1 MINDYL
7 KFFKYSNTLLET
19 PRLILRPMR
28 VSDREDMYDYASR
41 DEVTES
47 LLWRTHASRDH
58 TQRYLSYVTSLYRSG
73 EFFDFAI
80 EYRENGK
87 MIGTCG
93 FAAIDEKN
101 DSVEVGY
108 VISPDY
114 RGMGVAPEALGA
126 VLRLAFCDMS
136 VNRVEA
142 RYMSEN
148 SASRRV
154 MEKCGMTFEGINR
167 QKLLVKGR
175 YRDIGVCSILASEYF
190 EKNEKISALSGR
202 RTKWLGVGKYF
213 TKR

>member
-1 MINDYL
+1 MIKDYL
-7 KFFKYSNTLLET
+7 KFFKYSNKFLET

-28 VSDREDMYDYASR
+28 VSDRDDMYDYASR
-41 DEVTES
+41 EEVTKY
-47 LLWRTHASRDH
+47 LLWRAHASRDH
-58 TQRYLSYVTSLYRSG
+58 TQRYLSYVVSLYKSG

-114 RGMGVAPEALGA
+114 RGMGIAAEALDA

-148 SASRRV
+148 GASRRV
-154 MEKCGMTFEGINR
+154 MEKCGMIFEGINR
-167 QKLLVKGR
+167 QKLLVKGE

-190 EKNEKISALSGR
+190 GKNEKISAISER
-202 RTKWLGVGKYF
+202 RPRMIGIGKYF